1 LTKIIKFIFQST
13 LLSNK
18 ISSYSLWEKPLLA
31 RPLIASFL
39 LPTPSLL
46 TFPHFSLSIF
56 FSYYHISFVGLKAWS
71 TVSPSQPP
79 PALLPHRPSLCST
92 ISETH
97 VPSLDNK
104 SRFLKPRST
113 IHFQPP
119 PLTSFPFAI
128 PNLSLTLHSSS
139 PVRRPHT
146 SFYCSPKLLEPKR
159 SMSFELHL
167 SSAHFME
174 HW

>member
-1 LTKIIKFIFQST
+1 MQDP
-13 LLSNK
+13 
-18 ISSYSLWEKPLLA
+18 SSLPSSSLP
-31 RPLIASFL
+31 PHSS
-39 LPTPSLL
+39 PSLISRSSFSFPTIIIFCWFESL
-46 TFPHFSLSIF
+46 IYIFTF
-56 FSYYHISFVGLKAWS
+56 S
-71 TVSPSQPP
+71 TTTCS
-79 PALLPHRPSLCST
+79 AFLLPHRPSLCST

-113 IHFQPP
+113 IHLQPP
-119 PLTSFPFAI
+119 PLTCFPFAI

-139 PVRRPHT
+139 LVRRPHT
-146 SFYCSPKLLEPKR
+146 SFYCSHKLLEPKR

-167 SSAHFME
+167 SSAHFMK